1 MDANK
6 GKILVIL
13 LIEILL
19 NGCFHEED
27 GSKSELEGTWKIG
40 CSQNDDNNYNKNSS
54 SYDGNKVSFSSF
66 NYEDADCLLSIS
78 EFGLTGNFKLG
89 NKMILSSGI
98 EVTEIDYTNL
108 KWYLTLIKGQYV
120 TSYNSNKICG
130 KANWGKNIKTDITNC
145 NEFKLPTSMYD
156 VYKID
161 GNNLF
166 EGNSGFIDSRSK
178 DSRPSQLDTD
188 FFTKT

>member
-6 GKILVIL
+6 GKILVII

-27 GSKSELEGTWKIG
+27 KSKSELEGTWKIG
-40 CSQNDDNNYNKNSS
+40 CSQDDDNSYSKNSL
-54 SYDGNKVSFSSF
+54 SYDGNKGSVSSF
-66 NYEDADCLLSIS
+66 NYEDADCLLPVFKI
-78 EFGLTGNFKLG
+78 GLTGNFKIG
-89 NKMILSSGI
+89 KKVILSSGI
-98 EVTEIDYTNL
+98 EVTEIDYTDL
-108 KWYLTLIKGQYV
+108 KWDLTLVKGEYV
-120 TSYNSNKICG
+120 TSYNSNKTCG
-130 KANWGKNIKTDITNC
+130 KANWEKNIKTDITNC
-145 NEFKLPTSMYD
+145 EKFKFPTSMYD
-156 VYKID
+156 IYKVD

-166 EGNSGFIDSRSK
+166 EGDSDFGDSRSL